1 MHTRTTKP
9 HPLLTRLMCVP
20 PAFDRS
26 PHPRDGRRPE
36 RDPTKIA
43 PSVAIARGVGRPPRL
58 PAPPLALVQRA
69 PPDPSS
75 ATFQTRPE
83 PRLPRIVPTAH
94 LPRIPPSARPPPRRR
109 RRERLAEHS
118 EHLERQHADAFGPA
132 SSDDIVDPE
141 PFEDTVDTP
150 IEPIEP
156 SPRVRSK
163 GPRRGSKTPASAPAP
178 TTPEGQRLVDLVRAE
193 AGRDAS
199 PSQRRVDAL
208 LRAEDE
214 SRPVVPVRGPNATA
228 ATRTA
233 TNANADRRDVGG
245 TAGFKK
251 PTAKPTRSNAAASSS
266 PSAPPESSSRSGF
279 LNFGSFWR
287 RKPEDRS
294 PELTKKPSLTLTSA
308 EKARLFSR
316 LHADPSKSVADPDP
330 EETFRPKISTQSRR
344 MGARVHAR
352 ENRGM
357 RRVDFLLHK
366 GTEDIRDKN
375 ERWRAYDD
383 APPDSA
389 AARTIDPKEYFIDE
403 GSGRVGRPGDK
414 VARALRAARDEA
426 EAAAHTFKP
435 KLNPAT
441 RALAE
446 SRGGSVSGSAG
457 RIGFYERGLEWIE
470 RRKRGVE
477 AAARAREDEEE
488 RECTFRPR
496 LVSAVPAFMRKIAAK
511 MRRERLGPGADAS
524 AAEGAM
530 ASAANR
536 SSGWLA
542 PAPHYAQSPLWDEDA
557 DDRSD
562 IGGGDDAVVVG
573 DVRLPSAPAD
583 HPATRRASRH
593 VPIKS
598 ATSHYRFRD
607 EGVAAADRLEDARLA
622 QRALAE
628 LSPGRANANA
638 DADGT
643 GSRGGTGNRVSD
655 TKRASDGD
663 YFERLHLERAQRAR
677 LKEREKRDALRR
689 HDGSGWRNRVTEPVG
704 PKLGVRPAGEIKS
717 LRRPYTAAPPASLS
731 NSLSN
736 LRVGGGAA
744 TRGYQGYYAAVA
756 GGARRAVGPPGWSD
770 APGTL
775 TEDEYYESAEDGEG
789 IERRLGDQFDDYDDE
804 DAR

>member
-1 MHTRTTKP
+1 M
-9 HPLLTRLMCVP
+9 
-20 PAFDRS
+20 
-26 PHPRDGRRPE
+26 
-36 RDPTKIA
+36 
-43 PSVAIARGVGRPPRL
+43 ARAVGRPPRL
-58 PAPPLALVQRA
+58 PAPPLALVPRA

-83 PRLPRIVPTAH
+83 PRLSRIVPTAH
-94 LPRIPPSARPPPRRR
+94 LPRVPPSARPPPRRR

-141 PFEDTVDTP
+141 PFEDIVDTP

-163 GPRRGSKTPASAPAP
+163 GPRRGSTRASAPAP
-178 TTPEGQRLVDLVRAE
+178 ATPEGQRLADLVRAE

-214 SRPVVPVRGPNATA
+214 SRPVVPVRGRNATA
-228 ATRTA
+228 ATRTGA
-233 TNANADRRDVGG
+233 TANADRRDVGG

-251 PTAKPTRSNAAASSS
+251 PIAKSTRVQHATTDAA
-266 PSAPPESSSRSGF
+266 PESSSRSGF

-287 RKPEDRS
+287 RKPDDGS

-308 EKARLFSR
+308 EKAHLFSR

-330 EETFRPKISTQSRR
+330 EETFRPRISAQSRR

-383 APPDSA
+383 APPDPSTT
-389 AARTIDPKEYFIDE
+389 RTIDPEEYFVDA

-446 SRGGSVSGSAG
+446 SRGGFGSAG

-511 MRRERLGPGADAS
+511 MRRERLGPGADA
-524 AAEGAM
+524 AAVEGAM

-557 DDRSD
+557 DDGSD
-562 IGGGDDAVVVG
+562 DDDGAVVVG

-638 DADGT
+638 DGA
-643 GSRGGTGNRVSD
+643 GSGGNRVSD
-655 TKRASDGD
+655 TKRASDSD

-677 LKEREKRDALRR
+677 LKAREKRDALRR

-717 LRRPYTAAPPASLS
+717 LRRPYTAAAPASLS

-736 LRVGGGAA
+736 LRVGGGGAA
-744 TRGYQGYYAAVA
+744 ARGFEGYYAAVA
-756 GGARRAVGPPGWSD
+756 GGGERRAVGPPGWSD

-789 IERRLGDQFDDYDDE
+789 IERRLGDQFDYYDDE

>member
-1 MHTRTTKP
+1 M
-9 HPLLTRLMCVP
+9 
-20 PAFDRS
+20 
-26 PHPRDGRRPE
+26 
-36 RDPTKIA
+36 
-43 PSVAIARGVGRPPRL
+43 
-58 PAPPLALVQRA
+58 
-69 PPDPSS
+69 
-75 ATFQTRPE
+75 
-83 PRLPRIVPTAH
+83 
-94 LPRIPPSARPPPRRR
+94 
-109 RRERLAEHS
+109 
-118 EHLERQHADAFGPA
+118 
-132 SSDDIVDPE
+132 
-141 PFEDTVDTP
+141 
-150 IEPIEP
+150 
-156 SPRVRSK
+156 
-163 GPRRGSKTPASAPAP
+163 
-178 TTPEGQRLVDLVRAE
+178 
-193 AGRDAS
+193 
-199 PSQRRVDAL
+199 DAL

-233 TNANADRRDVGG
+233 TTANSNRRDVGG

-251 PTAKPTRSNAAASSS
+251 PTAKKASASSS
-266 PSAPPESSSRSGF
+266 TDAAPESSSRSGF

-330 EETFRPKISTQSRR
+330 EETFRPKISAQSRR

-383 APPDSA
+383 APPDPSTT
-389 AARTIDPKEYFIDE
+389 RTIDPEEYFIDA

-446 SRGGSVSGSAG
+446 SRGLSGSAA

-524 AAEGAM
+524 AADDAM
-530 ASAANR
+530 ATAANR

-542 PAPHYAQSPLWDEDA
+542 PAPHYAQSPLWDEDEDEDA

-562 IGGGDDAVVVG
+562 GEKGAVVVG

-638 DADGT
+638 NANANGA
-643 GSRGGTGNRVSD
+643 GLGGNRVSD
-655 TKRASDGD
+655 TERASAGD

-744 TRGYQGYYAAVA
+744 TRGYEGYYAAVA
-756 GGARRAVGPPGWSD
+756 GGGARRAVGPPGWSD

-789 IERRLGDQFDDYDDE
+789 IERRLGDQFDDYEDE
-804 DAR
+804 DAAR